1 MVGPA
6 NASATKL
13 LRMPRM
19 LRMGKLLDMKNVK
32 RLMKSFQ
39 GPIKGADDIIK
50 LYNRLF
56 AYKMMRLLIVLV
68 VLTYFQGCLWF
79 LFSKSQEAQPD
90 RSTWYDTFG
99 LENYG
104 TTDQLVIS
112 LYFAL
117 TMLSTVG
124 YGDMFPISNIEMIVG
139 VALMMI
145 GVSVFSIVMGQFEE
159 TQDEF

>member
-1 MVGPA
+1 
-6 NASATKL
+6 
-13 LRMPRM
+13 
-19 LRMGKLLDMKNVK
+19 MGKLLDMKNVK

-39 GPIKGADDIIK
+39 GPIEGANDIIN

-68 VLTYFQGCLWF
+68 ILTYFQGCLWF
-79 LFSKSQEAQPD
+79 LFSKSSAPENG
-90 RSTWYDTFG
+90 RTWYKEFG
-99 LENYG
+99 LEDYN
-104 TTDQLVIS
+104 TTDQLITS

-124 YGDMFPISNIEMIVG
+124 YGDLYPISNAEMVVG
-139 VALMMI
+139 VLLMMI

-159 TQDEF
+159 TQDDF